1 MNTAHDTVLG
11 TVVIC
16 TAVADEYR
24 AVREH
29 LVKPLDERQE
39 RGTLYQVGT
48 FPTDR
53 GSWTVVLTQTSAGN
67 TQAGVQL
74 DRAIGAFCPQIV
86 FFVGV
91 AGGIKDLEL
100 GDVVAADDIYGY
112 ESGKDTATGYLPRI
126 KTYPSAY
133 QLVQRADQIARDD
146 AWQHRIL
153 PATPTPPPTALVKP
167 IAAGS
172 KVVADQR
179 SATADFL
186 REHCGDAVAVEMEGH
201 GFLYGAHVNSD
212 VAALVVR
219 GVSDLLSGK
228 TGEADREWQPI
239 ASRNAAAFTFELLS
253 RMPQTDTEREQA
265 RDNDR
270 ETLREVT
277 ESNLG
282 ALDTYTRLPG
292 AEEDSTI
299 ERAELPALLATEDT
313 FVLTGEPGCGK
324 TGVLNQLAHKMIDRG
339 DDVILLTVDSIGSEA
354 GSVRDDVQL
363 SQSLL
368 AVLREWVGESHAT
381 LFIDGL
387 DASRGGPPPWLVKL
401 IHGLVGSRW
410 RVIATMRR
418 FDLRHSPIWTDVF
431 SGPPI
436 SDQREHVDDTL
447 RRVRHFLLGNL
458 APDELTA
465 LAGKHAG
472 VAQLV
477 SGANEHMLDLIRNPF
492 NLRLAC
498 ELLIAGVS
506 QASLADARDQLEL
519 LQAYWRVRVAWGT
532 DSEARLR
539 TLECLSGTMLERR
552 TLRASA
558 RCVPHA
564 LLDARTALVQDGVLH
579 ELPGRLKASGSPF
592 LTYSHHILFDYSVA
606 ALIFAVDDESQ
617 LVTLL
622 QADPN
627 LVLVAR
633 PSIDLHLADLWH
645 VDQDRSTFAATVA
658 SLAQHG
664 DSLAG
669 VAAIRVLVSEAST
682 DDDVRWLIDLSR
694 SESVTFSTIIG
705 WIAGVLDAEDEAAR
719 KRARSKVGLWT
730 KVLAS
735 ATAQVATNFEIAL
748 VNQTFRL
755 LKQIDKL
762 STIHPGTVAAHVWA
776 ECVAGLI
783 SVALEEPSG
792 REPLAT
798 AAARFLPRAIA
809 IEPSHGQLLRATLK
823 PEIMVLWSPR
833 YLYHYVEAVD
843 AIAAADS
850 DLARDLLVQVL
861 RWSDDSDDVSPLIQ
875 GIVTMTTTRRQDLEM
890 AKYEVGRKM
899 AAFIAAADIAR
910 SIEVLAEALR
920 PDSDE
925 LLAEVGGYMISARAA
940 QGQVD
945 LHGSWLQHG
954 PGHGTSKAILTAFV
968 TALLE
973 VPTEDADLDA
983 LVDDLVRRIRH
994 PEAWQALLIAAAER
1008 PADLG
1013 HAFLP
1018 ALGSGGLIAHS
1029 QTRAAAGKLIRAV
1042 GPSISTSEEHD
1053 LEQAIL
1059 AGPSHFVH
1067 PSDKATERL
1076 LDQLCGCLDIEKIQ
1090 DPALAERA
1098 RLQAEA
1104 GGPPPIPQPHGPVA
1118 SIQPLTLQD
1127 YLGKHDAELSDFQQR
1142 DALDT
1147 LRKLV
1152 NTLPTTPSPG
1162 QKTALEQA
1170 LRRAVAAGVGGPDH
1184 RLPGAEVIFRAIE
1197 ALVRAKPPEPDSD
1210 LAKLIVPLLLSAAD
1224 SDDAPDEEEPAS

>member
-29 LVKPLDERQE
+29 LVEPLDESQE
-39 RGTLYQVGT
+39 RGTLYEIGA
-48 FPTDR
+48 FPTER
-53 GSWTVVLTQTSAGN
+53 GRWTVVLTQTSAGN
-67 TQAGVQL
+67 TEAGVQL
-74 DRAIGAFCPQIV
+74 ERAIGAFRPQIV

-91 AGGIKDLEL
+91 AGGIKDLKL

-112 ESGKDTATGYLPRI
+112 ESGKDTATGYRPRI
-126 KTYPSAY
+126 KTYPSTY
-133 QLVQRADQIARDD
+133 QLIQRAHQIARDE

-153 PATPTPPPTALVKP
+153 PTMPTPRPTALVKP

-186 REHCGDAVAVEMEGH
+186 RQHCGDAVAVEMEGH
-201 GFLYGAHVNSD
+201 GFLYGAYVNSD
-212 VAALVVR
+212 VVALVVR
-219 GVSDLLSGK
+219 GVSDLLSDK

-253 RMPQTDTEREQA
+253 RMPQTDTERE
-265 RDNDR
+265 RDCENDR
-270 ETLREVT
+270 EALREVT
-277 ESNLG
+277 ASNLR
-282 ALDTYTRLPG
+282 ALDTHTMLPG
-292 AEEDSTI
+292 AEEDTSVD
-299 ERAELPALLATEDT
+299 RAELPALLATEDT

-324 TGVLNQLAHKMIDRG
+324 TGVLNQLAHRMIDRG
-339 DDVILLTVDSIGSEA
+339 DEVVLLTVDSIGSEA
-354 GSVRDDVQL
+354 ASVRDDIQL

-387 DASRGGPPPWLVKL
+387 DATRGGPLPWLVRL
-401 IHGLVGSRW
+401 IQGLVGSRW

-418 FDLRHSPIWTDVF
+418 FDLHHSPIWTDVF
-431 SGPPI
+431 SGPPV
-436 SDQREHVDDTL
+436 SDQREHVDETL

-458 APDELTA
+458 ASDELTV
-465 LAGKHAG
+465 LAGKHPG

-477 SGANEHMLDLIRNPF
+477 FGANEHMLDLIRNPF

-506 QASLADARDQLEL
+506 QTSLADTRDQLEL
-519 LQAYWRVRVAWGT
+519 LQEYWRVRVARST

-539 TLECLSGTMLERR
+539 ALECLSETMLEQR
-552 TLRASA
+552 TLRASG

-579 ELPGRLKASGSPF
+579 ELPGRLKASGPPL

-606 ALIFAVDDESQ
+606 ALIFAVDDRSQ
-617 LVTLL
+617 LVTRLRT
-622 QADPN
+622 DPN

-633 PSIDLHLADLWH
+633 PSIDLHLTDLWH

-669 VAAIRVLVSEAST
+669 VAAVRVLVSEVST
-682 DDDVRWLIDLSR
+682 DDDVQWLTDLSH
-694 SESVTFSTIIG
+694 SDSGTFSAIIG

-719 KRARSKVGLWT
+719 KRARSNVGLWT

-735 ATAQVATNFEIAL
+735 ATAQVTTNFEIPL

-762 STIHPGTVAAHVWA
+762 STMHPGAVAAHVWA
-776 ECVAGLI
+776 ECVVGLM

-792 REPLAT
+792 RERLAT
-798 AAARFLPRAIA
+798 AAARFLPRVIA
-809 IEPSHGQLLRATLK
+809 IERSHSHLLRATLE

-843 AIAAADS
+843 VIAAADP
-850 DLARDLLVQVL
+850 DLARDLLVKVL

-910 SIEVLAEALR
+910 SVEVLAEALR
-920 PDSDE
+920 PESDE
-925 LLAEVGGYMISARAA
+925 PTTEVGGYTISVRAA
-940 QGQVD
+940 QGQVG
-945 LHGSWLQHG
+945 LYGSWLQYG
-954 PGHGTSKAILTAFV
+954 PGHGAAKAILTAFV
-968 TALLE
+968 AALLE
-973 VPTEDADLDA
+973 VPIGDADLDA
-983 LVDDLVRRIRH
+983 LVEDLVRRIQH
-994 PEAWQALLIAAAER
+994 PEAWQALLVTAAER

-1013 HAFLP
+1013 HAFLTV
-1018 ALGSGGLIAHS
+1018 LGSGGLIAHS

-1042 GPSISTSEEHD
+1042 GPSISTAEEHD

-1067 PSDKATERL
+1067 PSDEATEHL
-1076 LDQLCGCLDIEKIQ
+1076 LDQMCGCLDIDKIQ
-1090 DPALAERA
+1090 DSALAERA
-1098 RLQAEA
+1098 HLQAEA

-1118 SIQPLTLQD
+1118 GIEPLTLQD
-1127 YLGKHDAELSDFQQR
+1127 YLGKQDADLTDFQQR
-1142 DALDT
+1142 EALDT
-1147 LRKLV
+1147 LRTLV
-1152 NTLPTTPSPG
+1152 DTLPTTPSPD
-1162 QKTALEQA
+1162 QQTALEQA
-1170 LRRAVAAGVGGPDH
+1170 LRQAVAAGVGGPDH
-1184 RLPGAEVIFRAIE
+1184 RLPGAEMIFRAIE
-1197 ALVRAKPPEPDSD
+1197 ALVRAKPPEPDSG

-1224 SDDAPDEEEPAS
+1224 SDDTPDEEEPAS

>member
-1 MNTAHDTVLG
+1 MNTAHDTALG

-29 LVKPLDERQE
+29 LVEPLDERQE
-39 RGTLYQVGT
+39 RGTLYQVGA

-53 GSWTVVLTQTSAGN
+53 GSWTVVLTQTNAGN
-67 TQAGVQL
+67 TEAGVQL
-74 DRAIGAFCPQIV
+74 DRAIGAFRPQIV

-91 AGGIKDLEL
+91 AGGIKDLKL
-100 GDVVAADDIYGY
+100 GDVVAADTVYGY
-112 ESGKDTATGYLPRI
+112 ESGKDTATGYRPRI
-126 KTYPSAY
+126 KTYPSTY
-133 QLVQRADQIARDD
+133 QLVERANQIARDD

-153 PATPTPPPTALVKP
+153 PATPTPLPTALVRP

-201 GFLYGAHVNSD
+201 GFLYGAHLNSD
-212 VAALVVR
+212 VVALVVR
-219 GVSDLLSGK
+219 GVSDLLSDK

-239 ASRNAAAFTFELLS
+239 ASRHAAAFALELLS
-253 RMPQTDTEREQA
+253 RVPKTGTERERA
-265 RDNDR
+265 RDKDCKA
-270 ETLREVT
+270 LREVT
-277 ESNLG
+277 ESNLR
-282 ALDTYTRLPG
+282 ALATHTTLPG
-292 AEEDSTI
+292 AAEGSAID
-299 ERAELPALLATEDT
+299 RAELPALLATADT

-324 TGVLNQLAHKMIDRG
+324 TGLLNQLAHKMIDRG
-339 DDVILLTVDSIGSEA
+339 DDVVLLTVDSIGSEA
-354 GSVRDDVQL
+354 GSIRDDVQL

-387 DASRGGPPPWLVKL
+387 DASRGGPLPWLVRL

-410 RVIATMRR
+410 QVIATMRQ
-418 FDLRHSPIWTDVF
+418 FDLRHSPVWTDVF
-431 SGPPI
+431 SGPPV
-436 SDQREHVDDTL
+436 SDQREHVDETL
-447 RRVRHFLLGNL
+447 RGVRHFLLGNIS
-458 APDELTA
+458 PDELTA
-465 LAGKHAG
+465 LAGKHAS
-472 VAQLV
+472 VAQLT
-477 SGANEHMLDLIRNPF
+477 SSASEHMLDLIRNPF

-506 QASLADARDQLEL
+506 QASLAEARDQLEL
-519 LQAYWRVRVAWGT
+519 LQGYWRVRVTQDT

-539 TLECLSGTMLERR
+539 ALECLSGTMLERR
-552 TLRASA
+552 TLGASG

-592 LTYSHHILFDYSVA
+592 LAYSHHILFDYSVA

-617 LVTLL
+617 LVARL
-622 QADPN
+622 QDDPN
-627 LVLVAR
+627 LVIVAR

-645 VDQDRSTFAATVA
+645 VDQDRSTFAATIA
-658 SLAQHG
+658 ALARHG

-669 VAAIRVLVSEAST
+669 VAAVRILVSEASA
-682 DDDVRWLIDLSR
+682 DDDLRWLIDLSH
-694 SESVTFSTIIG
+694 SDTVTFSTIIG

-719 KRARSKVGLWT
+719 ERAGSKVGLWT

-735 ATAQVATNFEIAL
+735 ATAQVPINFEIAL

-762 STIHPGTVAAHVWA
+762 STMHPGTVAAYVWA
-776 ECVAGLI
+776 ECVANLM
-783 SVALEEPSG
+783 SVALEEPAE
-792 REPLAT
+792 RERLAT
-798 AAARFLPRAIA
+798 AAARFLPRVIA
-809 IEPSHGQLLRATLK
+809 IEPSHNHLLKATLE
-823 PEIMVLWSPR
+823 PEIMELWSPR

-843 AIAAADS
+843 AIAAADP

-875 GIVTMTTTRRQDLEM
+875 GIVTMTTTRRQDLET
-890 AKYEVGRKM
+890 AKYEIGRKM
-899 AAFIAAADIAR
+899 AAFISAADIAR

-925 LLAEVGGYMISARAA
+925 LTTEVGGYMISVRAA

-945 LHGSWLQHG
+945 RYGSWLQYG
-954 PGHGTSKAILTAFV
+954 PGHGAAKGILTAFV

-973 VPTEDADLDA
+973 VSTGDADLDA

-994 PEAWQALLIAAAER
+994 PEAWQALLATAAES

-1018 ALGSGGLIAHS
+1018 VLKSGGLIAHS

-1042 GPSISTSEEHD
+1042 GPSISTAEEHD

-1059 AGPSHFVH
+1059 TGPTHFRH
-1067 PSDKATERL
+1067 PSDEVTEHF
-1076 LDQLCGCLDIEKIQ
+1076 LDQLCGCLDIDKIQ
-1090 DPALAERA
+1090 DSALAERT

-1104 GGPPPIPQPHGPVA
+1104 DGPPPIPQPHGPVT
-1118 SIQPLTLQD
+1118 SIDPLTLQD
-1127 YLGKHDAELSDFQQR
+1127 YLGKQDAELSDLQQR
-1142 DALDT
+1142 EALDT
-1147 LRKLV
+1147 LRNLV
-1152 NTLPTTPSPG
+1152 DTLPTTPSPD

-1170 LRRAVAAGVGGPDH
+1170 LRQALAVGIGGPGH
-1184 RLPGAEVIFRAIE
+1184 RLPGAEMIFRAIE
-1197 ALVRAKPPEPDSD
+1197 ALVRAEPPEPDSD
-1210 LAKLIVPLLLSAAD
+1210 LAKLIVPLLLSAAGPD
-1224 SDDAPDEEEPAS
+1224 NEPDEEGPKS